1 MLSLFLA
8 KRFFKETGRR
18 GQRRASTPAIRIA
31 TAGIA
36 VGLAVMIVSVC
47 VVKGFQQQVS
57 EKLTGFASHLTILDL
72 GSFSSP
78 ETYPI
83 ATPQQLVDEV
93 RQAPG
98 VVRVQRV
105 SQKLGIFK
113 THNDFAGVSLKGV
126 AEDYDLGFLRS
137 CIVEGRLPHFGSQ
150 KGSDSIV
157 VSRTLADKLG
167 LRLGDRVYSYY
178 FAQTIKQRRFTV
190 AAIYDTHLKQFDGNV
205 VWTDLYTVNRLNSW
219 DADQASMLE
228 IHLGSMDELPG
239 AQQWLSQRVGGRKDR
254 MGRTYTVMSIR
265 ENPVTSSV
273 LSWLDLL
280 DFNVMAILVIMIC
293 VAGFTMISGLLIL
306 ILERTVSIGLLKA
319 LGLSDGRVR
328 HTFLWFAG
336 FIVVRGLLWGNLIG
350 LGLIYLQWQFGI
362 VRLNPETY
370 YLDVVPVSF
379 NVLWLV
385 GLNLA
390 TLLVTMLALILPS
403 HLAAR
408 VQPAKVIRFD

>member
-57 EKLTGFASHLTILDL
+57 DKLTGFASHLTILDL

-83 ATPQQLVDEV
+83 ATPQPLVDEV

-137 CIVEGRLPHFGSQ
+137 CIVEGRVPQFGSQ

-167 LRLGDRVYSYY
+167 LRLGDRVFSYY
-178 FAQTIKQRRFTV
+178 FSQTIKQRRFTV
-190 AAIYDTHLKQFDGNV
+190 AAIYDTHLKQFDGNI

-219 DADQASMLE
+219 DADQSSMLE

-350 LGLIYLQWQFGI
+350 LGLIFLQWQFGI

-390 TLLVTMLALILPS
+390 TLVVTMLALILPS

>member
-1 MLSLFLA
+1 
-8 KRFFKETGRR
+8 
-18 GQRRASTPAIRIA
+18 
-31 TAGIA
+31 
-36 VGLAVMIVSVC
+36 MIVSVC

-57 EKLTGFASHLTILDL
+57 DKLTGFASHLTILDL

-83 ATPQQLVDEV
+83 ATPQPLVDEV

-137 CIVEGRLPHFGSQ
+137 CIVEGRVPQFGSQ

-205 VWTDLYTVNRLNSW
+205 VWTDLYPVNRLNSW

-228 IHLGSMDELPG
+228 IHLGSMDELPA

-379 NVLWLV
+379 NVLWLI

>member
-1 MLSLFLA
+1 
-8 KRFFKETGRR
+8 
-18 GQRRASTPAIRIA
+18 
-31 TAGIA
+31 
-36 VGLAVMIVSVC
+36 
-47 VVKGFQQQVS
+47 
-57 EKLTGFASHLTILDL
+57 
-72 GSFSSP
+72 
-78 ETYPI
+78 
-83 ATPQQLVDEV
+83 
-93 RQAPG
+93 
-98 VVRVQRV
+98 
-105 SQKLGIFK
+105 
-113 THNDFAGVSLKGV
+113 
-126 AEDYDLGFLRS
+126 
-137 CIVEGRLPHFGSQ
+137 
-150 KGSDSIV
+150 
-157 VSRTLADKLG
+157 
-167 LRLGDRVYSYY
+167 
-178 FAQTIKQRRFTV
+178 
-190 AAIYDTHLKQFDGNV
+190 
-205 VWTDLYTVNRLNSW
+205 
-219 DADQASMLE
+219 
-228 IHLGSMDELPG
+228 
-239 AQQWLSQRVGGRKDR
+239 
-254 MGRTYTVMSIR
+254 MSIR

-379 NVLWLV
+379 NVLWLI
-385 GLNLA
+385 GLNFA

>member
-78 ETYPI
+78 ETYPV
-83 ATPQQLVDEV
+83 ATPPQLVAEV
-93 RQAPG
+93 EKAPG
-98 VVRVQRV
+98 VRRVQRV
-105 SQKLGIFK
+105 SQKMGIFK

-137 CIVEGRLPHFGSQ
+137 CIVEGRVPRFSSR

-178 FAQTIKQRRFTV
+178 FSQTIKQRRFTV
-190 AAIYDTHLKQFDGNV
+190 AAIYDTHLKQFDGNC

-219 DADQASMLE
+219 DADQSSMLE
-228 IHLGSMDELPG
+228 IHLASMDDLPQ
-239 AQQWLSQRVGGRKDR
+239 AQQWLNKQVGGRKDR

-265 ENPVTSSV
+265 ENPLTASV
-273 LSWLDLL
+273 LSWLELL

-319 LGLSDGRVR
+319 LGLSDSRVR

-336 FIVVRGLLWGNLIG
+336 FIVARGLLWGNVIG
-350 LGLIYLQWQFGI
+350 LGLIFLQWQFGL

-379 NVLWLV
+379 NVMWII
-385 GLNLA
+385 GLNLS

>member
-57 EKLTGFASHLTILDL
+57 DKLTGFASHLTILDL

-83 ATPQQLVDEV
+83 ATPQPLVDEV

-137 CIVEGRLPHFGSQ
+137 CIVEGRVPQFGSQ
-150 KGSDSIV
+150 KVSDSIV

-228 IHLGSMDELPG
+228 IHLGSMDELPA

-379 NVLWLV
+379 NVLWLI

>member
-57 EKLTGFASHLTILDL
+57 DKLTGFASHLTILDL

-137 CIVEGRLPHFGSQ
+137 CIVEGRVPQFGSQ

-205 VWTDLYTVNRLNSW
+205 VWTDLYTVNRLNS
-219 DADQASMLE
+219 
-228 IHLGSMDELPG
+228 
-239 AQQWLSQRVGGRKDR
+239 
-254 MGRTYTVMSIR
+254 
-265 ENPVTSSV
+265 
-273 LSWLDLL
+273 
-280 DFNVMAILVIMIC
+280 
-293 VAGFTMISGLLIL
+293 
-306 ILERTVSIGLLKA
+306 
-319 LGLSDGRVR
+319 
-328 HTFLWFAG
+328 
-336 FIVVRGLLWGNLIG
+336 
-350 LGLIYLQWQFGI
+350 
-362 VRLNPETY
+362 
-370 YLDVVPVSF
+370 
-379 NVLWLV
+379 
-385 GLNLA
+385 
-390 TLLVTMLALILPS
+390 
-403 HLAAR
+403 
-408 VQPAKVIRFD
+408 

>member
-57 EKLTGFASHLTILDL
+57 DKLTGFASHLTILDL

-78 ETYPI
+78 ETYPV
-83 ATPQQLVDEV
+83 ATPQPLVDEV

-137 CIVEGRLPHFGSQ
+137 CIVEGRLPQFGSQ
-150 KGSDSIV
+150 NGSDSIV

-167 LRLGDRVYSYY
+167 LRLGDRVFSYY

-219 DADQASMLE
+219 DADQSSMLE
-228 IHLGSMDELPG
+228 IHLGSMDGLPQ
-239 AQQWLSQRVGGRKDR
+239 ARQWLSERVGGRKDR

-350 LGLIYLQWQFGI
+350 LGLIFLQWQFGI

-379 NVLWLV
+379 NVLWLI
-385 GLNLA
+385 GLNFA